1 VKQGPGGAWV
11 GNPYKRPGSP
21 YWSYVYKDASGVVR
35 RRSAKTRDLRI
46 AREQL
51 AAALREVE
59 QAKTGHVDR
68 FAETRTMPL
77 AQLVDDYKEQLESA
91 DSAPRHV
98 RNVVR
103 MLRQFLAFAKIA
115 TVPAIH
121 VADAERFVAK
131 VRTKRS
137 AKTRDHYASALRS
150 FGRWLERT
158 GRWDRDPFHGLAVKT
173 AKDKNRIFRRTS
185 FRFEEA
191 ERLVEAVWARHEAE
205 IAQGGTPTQE
215 GYADAVRDRQVLY
228 WFALTTA
235 FRANECASICWEDVH
250 LDDPKP
256 SVRLAGK
263 FTKNGEDANVP
274 LQAFVVEALRAM
286 RSRRSAAQM
295 RRDLGP
301 VLETDLAFR
310 VPSKIAE
317 IVRKDAAYAGL
328 IPQRSPTSR
337 RVDFH
342 CLRKS
347 CARILIEL
355 NVHPKVIQQTLR
367 HADIRL
373 TMDLYGEL
381 GEDDLFR
388 ELPGKFPV
396 PKMFAP
402 RGDTSAGTPALA
414 ARRRPDPGW

>member
-1 VKQGPGGAWV
+1 MKKSAESAWR

-21 YWSYVYKDASGVVR
+21 FWSFVFKDADGVVR

-51 AAALREVE
+51 AEALRDVE
-59 QAKTGHVDR
+59 KQKAGHVDP
-68 FAETRTMPL
+68 FAEFRSMPIGK
-77 AQLVDDYKEQLESA
+77 LVDAYKDHLETERRVPSYVKA
-91 DSAPRHV
+91 TIRQIREFVKFAKVSTIPCIALPGAEGFLSK
-98 RNVVR
+98 
-103 MLRQFLAFAKIA
+103 LRQ
-115 TVPAIH
+115 TCSV
-121 VADAERFVAK
+121 
-131 VRTKRS
+131 
-137 AKTRDHYASALRS
+137 KTRDNYASAIRG
-150 FGRWLERT
+150 FCKWLERT
-158 GRWDRDPFHGLAVKT
+158 GRCERDPLYLLRVRSPRRDRHRVFK
-173 AKDKNRIFRRTS
+173 RTS

-191 ERLVEAVWARHEAE
+191 ERLVEAVWARYEAE
-205 IAQGGTPTQE
+205 LPLRGTPTHE

-228 WFALTTA
+228 WAALTTA
-235 FRANECASICWEDVH
+235 FRVNELASLRWEDLH
-250 LDDPKP
+250 LNDKKP
-256 SVRLAGK
+256 SARLAGK
-263 FTKNGEDANVP
+263 FTKNGLDANVP
-274 LQAFVVEALRAM
+274 LQAFVVDALKAM
-286 RSRRSAAQM
+286 RSRRSTAQM
-295 RRDLGP
+295 RRDKGA
-301 VLETDLAFR
+301 VQETDFVFK

-328 IPQRSPTSR
+328 IPQRSPTSK

-367 HADIRL
+367 HSDIRL

-396 PKMFAP
+396 PRMFANAGKVIE
-402 RGDTSAGTPALA
+402 GDEESTATA
-414 ARRRPDPGW
+414 